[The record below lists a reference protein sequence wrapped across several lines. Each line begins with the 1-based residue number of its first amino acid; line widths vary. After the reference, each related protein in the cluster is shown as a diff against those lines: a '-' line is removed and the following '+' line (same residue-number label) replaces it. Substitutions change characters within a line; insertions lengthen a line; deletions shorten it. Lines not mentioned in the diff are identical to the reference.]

1 MERFKVFDVL
11 HHEHLSL
18 ISLSSFE
25 PATLSGLFE
34 RLEEKEIKIKF
45 LASHHESDGTL
56 HITFCVERSSLKT
69 THNTLLNLPLQ
80 ENVFDIQPEV
90 GMVAIHGPHFAEEHG
105 IINVMHHALSSQC
118 LPVLAISTTVSTSYF
133 IIPAPEV
140 VRALDIL
147 REAFEIPR
155 GKI

>member
-18 ISLSSFE
+18 ISLSLAE
-25 PATLSGLFE
+25 PSCLPGLFE
-34 RLEEKEIKIKF
+34 HLEEKEIKIKF
-45 LASHHESDGTL
+45 LVSHHENNGGL
-56 HITFCVERSSLKT
+56 HLIFCVERSSLKT
-69 THNTLLNLPLQ
+69 TQNTILELPLK
-80 ENVFDIQPEV
+80 EDALNIQPEV
-90 GMVAIHGPHFAEEHG
+90 GMVAIHGPHFAEEPG
-105 IINVMHHALSSQC
+105 IINVMHNALSSQH
-118 LPVLAISTTVSTSYF
+118 LQVLAISTTLSTSYF

>member
-18 ISLSSFE
+18 VNVPLADPASLQE
-25 PATLSGLFE
+25 L
-34 RLEEKEIKIKF
+34 LEQLEKKEIKIKF
-45 LASHHESDGTL
+45 LVSHHVDDGML
-56 HITFCVERSSLKT
+56 HLTFCVERSSLKT
-69 THNTLLNLPLQ
+69 TRNTLLELPLQ
-80 ENVFDIQPEV
+80 EDVIEIQPEV

-105 IINVMHHALSSQC
+105 IINVMHNALSSQG
-118 LPVLAISTTVSTSYF
+118 LQILAISTTVSTSYF

>member
-18 ISLSSFE
+18 ISLSITN
-25 PATLSGLFE
+25 PAFLSGLFE
-34 RLEEKEIKIKF
+34 RLEKKEIKIKF
-45 LASHHESDGTL
+45 LVSHNENDGRL
-56 HITFCVERSSLKT
+56 HLIFCVERSSLKT
-69 THNTLLNLPLQ
+69 TQNTILEFPL
-80 ENVFDIQPEV
+80 EEDVLDINPEV
-90 GMVAIHGPHFAEEHG
+90 GMVAIHGPHFAEEPG
-105 IINVMHHALSSQC
+105 IINVMHSALSSQH
-118 LPVLAISTTVSTSYF
+118 LQVLAISTTLSTSYF

>member
-18 ISLSSFE
+18 ISLSLAD
-25 PATLSGLFE
+25 PASLPELFE
-34 RLEEKEIKIKF
+34 RLEEKQIKIKF
-45 LASHHESDGTL
+45 LVSHHENDGRL
-56 HITFCVERSSLKT
+56 NLTFCVERSSLKT
-69 THNTLLNLPLQ
+69 THNTLLELPLP
-80 ENVFDIQPEV
+80 EDVLDIQPEV

-105 IINVMHHALSSQC
+105 IINVMHNALSSQE
-118 LPVLAISTTVSTSYF
+118 LQVLAISTTVSTSYF
-133 IIPAPEV
+133 IISASEV

-155 GKI
+155 GKV

>member
-18 ISLSSFE
+18 ISLSITN
-25 PATLSGLFE
+25 PAFLSGLFE
-34 RLEEKEIKIKF
+34 QLEEKEIKIKF
-45 LASHHESDGTL
+45 LVSHNENDGRL
-56 HITFCVERSSLKT
+56 HIIFCVERSSLKT
-69 THNTLLNLPLQ
+69 TQNTILEFPL
-80 ENVFDIQPEV
+80 EEDVLDINPEV
-90 GMVAIHGPHFAEEHG
+90 GMVAIHGPHFAEEPG
-105 IINVMHHALSSQC
+105 IINVMHSALSSQH
-118 LPVLAISTTVSTSYF
+118 LQVLAISTTLSTSYF
-133 IIPAPEV
+133 ILPAFEV

>member
-18 ISLSSFE
+18 VSLSLTE
-25 PATLSGLFE
+25 PSLLPGLFE
-34 RLEEKEIKIKF
+34 QLEGKEIKIKF
-45 LASHHESDGTL
+45 LVSHNENDGRL
-56 HITFCVERSSLKT
+56 HLIFCVERSSLKT
-69 THNTLLNLPLQ
+69 TQNSIMDLPLP
-80 ENVFDIQPEV
+80 EDALDIQPEV
-90 GMVAIHGPHFAEEHG
+90 GIVAIHGPHFAEEPG
-105 IINVMHHALSSQC
+105 IINVMHSALSSQN
-118 LPVLAISTTVSTSYF
+118 LQVLAISTTLSTSYF
-133 IIPAPEV
+133 IIPTPEV

>member
-18 ISLSSFE
+18 ISLSITN
-25 PATLSGLFE
+25 PAFLSGLFE
-34 RLEEKEIKIKF
+34 QLEEKEIKIKF
-45 LASHHESDGTL
+45 LVSHNENDGRL
-56 HITFCVERSSLKT
+56 HLIFCVERSSLKT
-69 THNTLLNLPLQ
+69 TQNTILEFPL
-80 ENVFDIQPEV
+80 EEDVLDINPEV
-90 GMVAIHGPHFAEEHG
+90 GMVAIHGPHFAEEPG
-105 IINVMHHALSSQC
+105 IINVMHSALSSQH
-118 LPVLAISTTVSTSYF
+118 LQVLAISTTLSTSYF
-133 IIPAPEV
+133 ILPAFEV

>member
-18 ISLSSFE
+18 ISLSLAETASL
-25 PATLSGLFE
+25 PGLFA
-34 RLEEKEIKIKF
+34 RLEEKDIKIKF
-45 LASHHESDGTL
+45 LVSHHEIDGTL
-56 HITFCVERSSLKT
+56 HLTFCVERSSLKT
-69 THNTLLNLPLQ
+69 THNTLLELPLQ
-80 ENVFDIQPEV
+80 EDVIDIQPEV
-90 GMVAIHGPHFAEEHG
+90 GSVAIHGPHFAEEPG
-105 IINVMHHALSSQC
+105 IINVMHRALSSQG
-118 LPVLAISTTVSTSYF
+118 LQVLAISTTVSTSYF

>member
-18 ISLSSFE
+18 ISLSITN
-25 PATLSGLFE
+25 PAFLSGLFE

-45 LASHHESDGTL
+45 LVSHNENHGRL
-56 HITFCVERSSLKT
+56 HLIFCVERSSLKT
-69 THNTLLNLPLQ
+69 TQNTILEFPL
-80 ENVFDIQPEV
+80 EEDVLDINPEV
-90 GMVAIHGPHFAEEHG
+90 GMVAIHGPHFAEEPG
-105 IINVMHHALSSQC
+105 IINVMHSALSSQN
-118 LPVLAISTTVSTSYF
+118 LQVLAISTTLSTSYF
-133 IIPAPEV
+133 ILPAFEV

>member
-18 ISLSSFE
+18 INLSIAD
-25 PATLSGLFE
+25 PAFLSQLFE

-45 LASHHESDGTL
+45 LVSHHENDGRL
-56 HITFCVERSSLKT
+56 HLIFCVERSSLKT
-69 THNTLLNLPLQ
+69 TQNTILEIPLK
-80 ENVFDIQPEV
+80 EDALDILPEV
-90 GMVAIHGPHFAEEHG
+90 GMVAIHGPHFAEEPG
-105 IINVMHHALSSQC
+105 IINVMHSALSSQH
-118 LPVLAISTTVSTSYF
+118 LQVLAISTTLSTSYF

>member
-18 ISLSSFE
+18 ISLSIAD
-25 PATLSGLFE
+25 PALLPGLFE

-45 LASHHESDGTL
+45 LVSHHENDGRL
-56 HITFCVERSSLKT
+56 HFIFCVERSSLKT
-69 THNTLLNLPLQ
+69 TQNTILELPLK
-80 ENVFDIQPEV
+80 EDALDIQPEV
-90 GMVAIHGPHFAEEHG
+90 GMVAIHGPHFAEEPG
-105 IINVMHHALSSQC
+105 IINVTHSALSSQH
-118 LPVLAISTTVSTSYF
+118 LQVLAISTTLSTSYF
-133 IIPAPEV
+133 IIPASEV

>member
-18 ISLSSFE
+18 ISLSLTE
-25 PATLSGLFE
+25 PSSLPGLFE
-34 RLEEKEIKIKF
+34 QLEGKEIKIKF
-45 LASHHESDGTL
+45 LVSHHENDGRL
-56 HITFCVERSSLKT
+56 HLIFCVERSILKT
-69 THNTLLNLPLQ
+69 TQNTLLELPLN
-80 ENVFDIQPEV
+80 EDVLDIQPEV
-90 GMVAIHGPHFAEEHG
+90 GMVAIHGPHFAEEPG
-105 IINVMHHALSSQC
+105 IINVMHNALSSQH
-118 LPVLAISTTVSTSYF
+118 LPVLAISTTLSTSYF

>member
-18 ISLSSFE
+18 VSLSLTE
-25 PATLSGLFE
+25 PSLLPGLFKQ
-34 RLEEKEIKIKF
+34 LEGKEIKIKF
-45 LASHHESDGTL
+45 LVSHHENDGWL
-56 HITFCVERSSLKT
+56 HLIFCVERSSLKT
-69 THNTLLNLPLQ
+69 TQNSIMDLSLPEDAL
-80 ENVFDIQPEV
+80 DIQPEV
-90 GMVAIHGPHFAEEHG
+90 GMVAIHGPHFAEEPG
-105 IINVMHHALSSQC
+105 IINVMHSALSSQN
-118 LPVLAISTTVSTSYF
+118 LQVLAISTTLSTSYF
-133 IIPAPEV
+133 IIPASEV

>member
-18 ISLSSFE
+18 IRLSITDSSFL
-25 PATLSGLFE
+25 PGLFE
-34 RLEEKEIKIKF
+34 QLEGNELKIKF
-45 LASHHESDGTL
+45 LVSHHENNKGL
-56 HITFCVERSSLKT
+56 HLIFCVERSSLKT
-69 THNTLLNLPLQ
+69 TQNTIMDLSLPEDAL
-80 ENVFDIQPEV
+80 DIQPEV
-90 GMVAIHGPHFAEEHG
+90 GMVAIHGPHFAEEPG
-105 IINVMHHALSSQC
+105 IINVMHNALSSQH
-118 LPVLAISTTVSTSYF
+118 LQVLAISTTLSTSYF

-140 VRALDIL
+140 VRALEIL

>member
-18 ISLSSFE
+18 FKLSITDPSFL
-25 PATLSGLFE
+25 PGLFE
-34 RLEEKEIKIKF
+34 QLEGKEIKIKF
-45 LASHHESDGTL
+45 LVSHHENDGGL
-56 HITFCVERSSLKT
+56 HLIFCVERSSLKT
-69 THNTLLNLPLQ
+69 TQNTILEIPL
-80 ENVFDIQPEV
+80 EDDVLDIHPEV
-90 GMVAIHGPHFAEEHG
+90 GMVAIHGPHFAEEPG
-105 IINVMHHALSSQC
+105 IINVMHSALSSKHLQ
-118 LPVLAISTTVSTSYF
+118 VLAISTTLSTSYF
-133 IIPAPEV
+133 IIPASEV

>member
-18 ISLSSFE
+18 ISLSLAD
-25 PATLSGLFE
+25 PAFLLGLFE

-45 LASHHESDGTL
+45 LVSHHENDGTL
-56 HITFCVERSSLKT
+56 HLTFCVERSSLKT
-69 THNTLLNLPLQ
+69 AHKTLLEIPLQ
-80 ENVFDIQPEV
+80 ENALDIQPEA
-90 GMVAIHGPHFAEEHG
+90 GMVAIHGPHFAEEPG
-105 IINVMHHALSSQC
+105 IINVMHSALASQD
-118 LPVLAISTTVSTSYF
+118 LQVLAISTTVSTSYF
-133 IIPAPEV
+133 ILPAPEV
-140 VRALDIL
+140 VRALEIL